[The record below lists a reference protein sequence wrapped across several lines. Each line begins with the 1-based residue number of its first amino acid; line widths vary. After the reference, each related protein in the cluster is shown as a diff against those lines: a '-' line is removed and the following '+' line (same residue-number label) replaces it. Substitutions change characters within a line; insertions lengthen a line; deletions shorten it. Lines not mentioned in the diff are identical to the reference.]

1 MKLLARQ
8 KNNGQK
14 NNEKKKTN
22 EKKNEAAATAPFV
35 KLVRTRKS
43 KSAGK
48 KGKTKKHTSSG
59 SSEQKTLSMKN
70 ELYVLR
76 SANTE
81 LEKELALTRTLC
93 HELQATTKAREDKL
107 VQLERLVSKKESK
120 KDDNNANNATTLT
133 SRIIGYS
140 TDTAPRLLLHAHRQ
154 IERLHKVLHEKQL
167 ELHAYAAMSEGG
179 TSLLYMLVVL
189 VVCSSTDR

>member
-1 MKLLARQ
+1 MFLFVVFFPQCVSSNAKRSYELKLLARQ

-22 EKKNEAAATAPFV
+22 EKKNEAAAAAPFV
-35 KLVRTRKS
+35 KLVRKRKS

-48 KGKTKKHTSSG
+48 KGKTKKHTSSGGGG

-107 VQLERLVSKKESK
+107 VQLERLVSKK
-120 KDDNNANNATTLT
+120 DDNN
-133 SRIIGYS
+133 S
-140 TDTAPRLLLHAHRQ
+140 TCGVAGLRLP
-154 IERLHKVLHEKQL
+154 
-167 ELHAYAAMSEGG
+167 
-179 TSLLYMLVVL
+179 
-189 VVCSSTDR
+189 

>member
-1 MKLLARQ
+1 MFLFVVFFSQCVSSNAKRSYELKLLARQ

-22 EKKNEAAATAPFV
+22 EKKNEAAAAAPFV
-35 KLVRTRKS
+35 KLVRKRKS

-107 VQLERLVSKKESK
+107 VQLERLVSKK
-120 KDDNNANNATTLT
+120 DDNN
-133 SRIIGYS
+133 S
-140 TDTAPRLLLHAHRQ
+140 TCGVAGLRLP
-154 IERLHKVLHEKQL
+154 
-167 ELHAYAAMSEGG
+167 
-179 TSLLYMLVVL
+179 
-189 VVCSSTDR
+189 

>member
-1 MKLLARQ
+1 MFLFVVFFSQCAYCSNAKRSYELKLLARQ
-8 KNNGQK
+8 KTNGQK

-35 KLVRTRKS
+35 KLVRKRKS

-48 KGKTKKHTSSG
+48 KGKTKKHTSGSG

-107 VQLERLVSKKESK
+107 VQLERLVSKK
-120 KDDNNANNATTLT
+120 DDNN
-133 SRIIGYS
+133 S
-140 TDTAPRLLLHAHRQ
+140 TCGVAVLRLP
-154 IERLHKVLHEKQL
+154 
-167 ELHAYAAMSEGG
+167 
-179 TSLLYMLVVL
+179 
-189 VVCSSTDR
+189 